1 MVEFIIPAFISLI
14 GIILSLIVTSMNTNR
29 QLKNLDGRDYNIF
42 ISTERIKWINEL
54 RKDFSQLYS
63 LVSENIG
70 RTNVKN
76 EIEIYYYISKLQ
88 LSLNPNGKAEN
99 DIIKKLEKIDKK
111 IYRSEINPEDEE
123 ILIDT
128 LIDLT
133 KLFGMLFK
141 EEWEKVKNEVKKEF

>member
-63 LVSENIG
+63 LVSENICG
-70 RTNVKN
+70 TNVKN